1 MKLKDKLMNND
12 LAALYAG
19 IYGLLIQIIALP
31 IIYGLSNYI
40 KANSVESTSTVLIYL
55 WYLFPILALLPFTL
69 AILQMRQRKIEGQSF
84 KTPMAGLLV
93 NTVWILANIV
103 FLATGFCA

>member
-12 LAALYAG
+12 LVALYAG

-31 IIYGLSNYI
+31 IIYAISNYI
-40 KANSVESTSTVLIYL
+40 KANSVESTTTALIYL
-55 WYLFPILALLPFTL
+55 WYLFPIFALPPLIL
-69 AILQMRQRKIEGQSF
+69 AILQIRQRKTEGQTF

-93 NTVWILANIV
+93 NAVWILANIV
-103 FLATGFCA
+103 FLTTGFCA